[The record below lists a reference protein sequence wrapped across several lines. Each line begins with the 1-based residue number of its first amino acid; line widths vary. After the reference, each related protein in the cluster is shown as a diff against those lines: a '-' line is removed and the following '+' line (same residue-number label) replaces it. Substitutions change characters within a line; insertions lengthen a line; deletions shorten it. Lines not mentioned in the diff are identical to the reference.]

1 MKIRIK
7 GDSIRIRLTKSE
19 VDKFGSEGHIEET
32 THFANGAFSY
42 ALTND
47 ETAKELSAC
56 FDNGRIVML
65 VPSAMQQEWA
75 ETDIVGFKNNIDI
88 GGGKTLFLLLEKD
101 FKCIDGEVLED
112 QSDNYENPLAT
123 CQ

>member
-7 GDSIRIRLTKSE
+7 GDTIRIRLTKSE
-19 VDKFGSEGHIEET
+19 VDVFGSEGHIEEI
-32 THFANGAFSY
+32 THFGNSAFSY
-42 ALTND
+42 ALTSD
-47 ETAKELSAC
+47 EGAKELSASY
-56 FDNGRIVML
+56 DNGKISLL
-65 VPSAMQQEWA
+65 VPPAMQREWVD
-75 ETDIVGFKNNIDI
+75 TDIVGFKNNIDI